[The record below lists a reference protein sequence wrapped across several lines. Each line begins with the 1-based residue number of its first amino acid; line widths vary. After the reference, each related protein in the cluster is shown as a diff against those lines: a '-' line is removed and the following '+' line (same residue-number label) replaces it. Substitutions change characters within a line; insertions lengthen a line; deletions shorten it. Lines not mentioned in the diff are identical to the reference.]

1 MANDKKSLIPQIAI
15 LKRDDLPKGTTYLIR
30 YISYAITFT
39 VAMIICTLVVNDN
52 YYNLVGY
59 LVQGAFADI
68 WKLLLNTSL
77 LLAFG
82 IAIVPTFKMK
92 YWNMGANGQVLVGTL
107 VAIVIMF
114 YTENFAKVSAFNNIL
129 VILLM
134 LVGSTIASVIWAV
147 IPSIFKVFFNTNET
161 LFTLMMNYIAG
172 GLVAYVNFVLA
183 QGKKES
189 PGIVNQ
195 TSKSG
200 WLPKVF
206 DTNYFIPILIITLMT
221 VFVFFYMKKTKQG
234 YEISVVGD
242 SINTAKYVGMNT
254 KKIIIRTIIVS
265 GIICGIIGF
274 LYASAINQ
282 SIDKNTC
289 GSLGF
294 TAILVA
300 WLANFNPIIMA
311 GISFVLAFLTLGTS
325 KVSSIYRLGNNDLSN
340 VIIGLIFFA
349 ILISEFFI
357 RFKLKFNEQ
366 NQLYIKVMKIKN
378 KLLGKKHNGKE
389 GVEEC

>member
-114 YTENFAKVSAFNNIL
+114 YTENFAKVSTFNNIL

-206 DTNYFIPILIITLMT
+206 ETNYFIPILIIALMT

-234 YEISVVGD
+234 YEVEVVGD
-242 SINTAKYVGMNT
+242 SINTARYVGMNT
-254 KKIIIRTIIVS
+254 KKIIIRTLIIN
-265 GIICGIIGF
+265 GIMCGIIGF
-274 LYASAINQ
+274 LYASSINH
-282 SIDKNTC
+282 SINKDSC
-289 GSLGF
+289 GTLGF
-294 TAILVA
+294 TAVLIA
-300 WLANFNPIIMA
+300 WMSNFNPGIMA
-311 GISFVLAFLTLGTS
+311 IVSFVLAFLTQGTS
-325 KVSSIYRLGNNDLSN
+325 KITAVYQLGSNDLSN
-340 VIIGLIFFA
+340 VIIGMIFFSV
-349 ILISEFFI
+349 LISEFLI
-357 RFKLKFNEQ
+357 RYKII
-366 NQLYIKVMKIKN
+366 IKKN
-378 KLLGKKHNGKE
+378 KDKE
-389 GVEEC
+389 INPSEEVVSKC